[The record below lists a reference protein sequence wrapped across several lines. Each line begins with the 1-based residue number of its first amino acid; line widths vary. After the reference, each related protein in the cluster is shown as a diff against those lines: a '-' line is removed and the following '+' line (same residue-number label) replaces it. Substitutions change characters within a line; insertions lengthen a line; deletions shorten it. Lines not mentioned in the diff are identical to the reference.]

1 MPSIGLNDEVL
12 DVRAAAMS
20 VLARAAHYDVLHVM
34 PVVRLMTKRLMRQL
48 QNTNDIGNHPSRH
61 VLSCRK
67 NSIPCFH
74 LHCL

>member
-1 MPSIGLNDEVL
+1 MYLSTPKGLNDEVL

-48 QNTNDIGNHPSRH
+48 QNTNEIGDRIFLLLTS
-61 VLSCRK
+61 SA
-67 NSIPCFH
+67 SSTS
-74 LHCL
+74 